1 MIKEKELQKAVVSN
15 KLITHKATDLTIMS
29 YDKNVHKLIIP
40 TDLTQAEISDI
51 IVLITFRYHKNIIQ
65 ISGELVEDK
74 IEIIL
79 PNEIRSLSGEFY
91 IEIDINLTDNRQITF
106 ARYRA
111 NVVKSDI
118 DSVDLEDAQEFYF
131 ELFDDFVQ
139 KVTDKSEV
147 AVAGIDAHEQA
158 VSDKADTAIAEIV
171 DTTDS
176 VTTAKQSALTSITQA
191 TSDVTD
197 ASTQFIADLA
207 DTQSTIDAQV
217 TQAQDSLQEVSDTL
231 TAVNDK
237 AATVN
242 DTADAFTA
250 DVADKSQ
257 LVEDKYQQFD
267 DNVTEA
273 NCNLDAILGLVENAD
288 VKIKNE
294 IVNGDFSRGTMGWL
308 SHSDRG
314 VLSTSDKILRNTGN
328 GTNVN
333 VISKVKTK
341 IPFVI
346 GREIYIKAKA
356 RVTNGICKELRST
369 ITNAGFS
376 GSIILLSQPLPVE
389 NQWYTVSVVDTPTF
403 NLDTAQLNF
412 YQVYETASDSNNSV
426 LEIDGN
432 YGVLAVDLTKT
443 FGEGNEPTKEEM
455 DTLINLLG
463 GWFDGE
469 ITLTQMQQLNWL
481 LKLIRQNALATTALG
496 GTIL

>member
-1 MIKEKELQKAVVSN
+1 MIKEKELPKAVVSN

-51 IVLITFRYHKNIIQ
+51 IVLITFRYHDNVLQ

-139 KVTDKSEV
+139 KVSDKSDF
-147 AVAGIDAHEQA
+147 AVAEIDAHKQA

-171 DTTDS
+171 DTSNS
-176 VTTAKQSALTSITQA
+176 VTTAKQSALTNITQA

-237 AATVN
+237 VATVN
-242 DTADAFTA
+242 DTSDGFMA

-257 LVEDKYQQFD
+257 LVDDKYQQFD
-267 DNVTEA
+267 DNVAQA
-273 NCNLDAILGLVENAD
+273 NGNLDVILGLVENAD
-288 VKIKNE
+288 AKIKNE
-294 IVNGDFSRGTMGWL
+294 IVNGAFSQGTTGWSAFAASSVNAINGGL
-308 SHSDRG
+308 EWSKAKHPSIIRTDLYIDIIATQKYYIKTYVKG
-314 VLSTSDKILRNTGN
+314 VSEEALIDAYFRTDSTVSSNISTYTIVPTSGVNYSGILTATMTAKTGLFLRDLSTANT
-328 GTNVN
+328 
-333 VISKVKTK
+333 VI
-341 IPFVI
+341 IDDVI
-346 GREIYIKAKA
+346 CI
-356 RVTNGICKELRST
+356 
-369 ITNAGFS
+369 
-376 GSIILLSQPLPVE
+376 
-389 NQWYTVSVVDTPTF
+389 
-403 NLDTAQLNF
+403 NLT
-412 YQVYETASDSNNSV
+412 T
-426 LEIDGN
+426 
-432 YGVLAVDLTKT
+432 T
-443 FGEGNEPTKEEM
+443 FGAGNEPTKEEM